1 MNDLLERADP
11 ARSAV
16 ADASRIRAKVEEQIG
31 ISTPVKDTPRRTARP
46 WLIAAASFGAVILV
60 AVPFLL
66 PNESSI
72 YEPRLDGI
80 AEMPGIESVTPLASG
95 GVQTSAADGDTIWVV
110 TALQNQLQKVDTA
123 TGKITDRYSTDAYV
137 EGVVVGGGYVWLLSY
152 DNGGEVLRFD
162 PEVGAVDLT
171 IPLGGLPNWANWFGD
186 SLWVSNDQG
195 ELLQISPDGEIV
207 STQPGEL
214 KGGEGLGYLW
224 VNDPETDLI
233 SSLAEDGTMGEIV
246 IPTETGLETMS
257 GAGVRQVAEAAGKLW
272 LMDGDYPFGTNLSVF
287 DPATGELDSFVG
299 LTFGLLDMVEFDG
312 YLWVTSITDHL
323 LFRVDPETREV
334 VRYPLPGKAGGLVV
348 ADGSLWVLLNHP
360 GALARLDLDRL
371 IESAEITADDWNQF
385 PHRLVCT
392 GTSENGDPTIL
403 LEPYDWLDYG
413 SWSVIQARLSIEGY
427 RVCANG
433 YVEGEATP
441 EQRAADLETAL
452 DDAGIDGPFVLVAA
466 GDGVHATRLF
476 ADGRDDVAGVVL
488 VDPSPVG
495 FQDLINELLPP
506 DPRTPPWVD
515 IDASTSAALDD
526 FDDAPLTVIGQDP
539 EYVFLSDGFVDTYGA
554 DTANALNDAWQE
566 GLAFYAGLSI
576 DSQSMVAEGTGMHM
590 VIWDLPDVVIGE
602 ILGVIDDGR

>member
-31 ISTPVKDTPRRTARP
+31 ISAPVKDTPRRTARP

-95 GVQTSAADGDTIWVV
+95 GVQTSATDGDTIWVV

-312 YLWVTSITDHL
+312 YLWVTSH
-323 LFRVDPETREV
+323 
-334 VRYPLPGKAGGLVV
+334 
-348 ADGSLWVLLNHP
+348 
-360 GALARLDLDRL
+360 
-371 IESAEITADDWNQF
+371 
-385 PHRLVCT
+385 HRPPPV
-392 GTSENGDPTIL
+392 
-403 LEPYDWLDYG
+403 
-413 SWSVIQARLSIEGY
+413 Q
-427 RVCANG
+427 
-433 YVEGEATP
+433 
-441 EQRAADLETAL
+441 
-452 DDAGIDGPFVLVAA
+452 
-466 GDGVHATRLF
+466 
-476 ADGRDDVAGVVL
+476 GR
-488 VDPSPVG
+488 P
-495 FQDLINELLPP
+495 
-506 DPRTPPWVD
+506 
-515 IDASTSAALDD
+515 
-526 FDDAPLTVIGQDP
+526 
-539 EYVFLSDGFVDTYGA
+539 
-554 DTANALNDAWQE
+554 
-566 GLAFYAGLSI
+566 
-576 DSQSMVAEGTGMHM
+576 
-590 VIWDLPDVVIGE
+590 
-602 ILGVIDDGR
+602 